1 MSLTADFSVAELS
14 EMMSQFS
21 SIEGML
27 KFVTEHKQLQD
38 EVARLK
44 EQNAQLAKM
53 YAEVLAKPS

>member
-1 MSLTADFSVAELS
+1 MSLTAEFSVQELT
-14 EMMSQFS
+14 EMMSRFS
-21 SIEGML
+21 SIEEML

-53 YAEVLAKPS
+53 HADVLANSG